1 MRELKEE
8 THYRVE
14 VFEDGDWQYVGCTGC
29 LWNANKKARYYRN
42 QHDVMTRVVRVS
54 VVYKSE
60 VSERV
65 VARIHTTDHRGDDH
79 ARACDLRV
87 LLNAV
92 RDILEREG
100 GELVSMDAKD
110 MPEVGKK
117 E

>member
-14 VFEDGDWQYVGCTGC
+14 AFEDGDWRYVGCTGC

-42 QHDVMTRVVRVS
+42 QHDVMTRVVRVHYTYEPN
-54 VVYKSE
+54 V
-60 VSERV
+60 ERV
-65 VARIHTTDHRGDDH
+65 VTRIHTTDHRGDDR

-92 RDILEREG
+92 RDMLEQEG
-100 GELVSMDAKD
+100 GELVSMDVKD
-110 MPEVGKK
+110 MPEDEK
-117 E
+117 